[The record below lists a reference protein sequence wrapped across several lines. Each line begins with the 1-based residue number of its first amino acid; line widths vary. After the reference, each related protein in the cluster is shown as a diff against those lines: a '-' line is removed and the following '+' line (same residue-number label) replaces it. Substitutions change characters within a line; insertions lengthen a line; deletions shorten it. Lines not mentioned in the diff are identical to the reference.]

1 MQRYIMI
8 RLGQAVLALWVVSI
22 VVFGLGRITGDPVD
36 VLLPLDA
43 TYIEREELR
52 VQLGFDK
59 PIYTQYVSFMGNS
72 FKGEFGES
80 IKWRGYSA
88 MGLVIERFPATLL
101 LAFVAIAIAVAVSV
115 PIGVLSA
122 VKKDTMFDFGGKI
135 IALMGQSFPPFWL
148 GLIMMWIFAVE
159 LDLLP
164 TSGRGGVTSYIL
176 PAVSI
181 GWFLVAALM
190 RLVRSSML
198 EAMESEYITLARI
211 KGLKESKVIWKH
223 ALRNAAIAPLTYF
236 GIIFGGLLVG
246 SVSIETV
253 YAWPG
258 VGLLAFEAVLARDF
272 PVMQAVVIAFAGI
285 YVITNLIIDI
295 LYAYL
300 DPRIRYS

>member
-1 MQRYIMI
+1 MQRYII
-8 RLGQAVLALWVVSI
+8 VRLGQAVLALWVVSI
-22 VVFGLGRITGDPVD
+22 VVFGLGRVTGDPVD

-43 TYIEREELR
+43 TFQEREELR

-59 PIYTQYVSFMGNS
+59 PIYTQYVNFMGNS

-80 IKWRGYSA
+80 IKWRGHSA
-88 MGLVIERFPATLL
+88 MGMVVDRFPATLL
-101 LAFVAIAIAVAVSV
+101 LAFFAISIAVAVSV

-122 VKKDTMFDFGGKI
+122 VKKDTIFDFAGKI

-159 LDLLP
+159 LDLVP
-164 TSGRGGVTSYIL
+164 TSGRKGFTSYIL
-176 PAVSI
+176 PAISI

-198 EAMESEYITLARI
+198 EAMDSEFITLARV
-211 KGLKESKVIWKH
+211 KGLRESRVIWKH

>member
-1 MQRYIMI
+1 MQRYII
-8 RLGQAVLALWVVSI
+8 VRLGQAVLALWVVSV
-22 VVFGLGRITGDPVD
+22 VVFGLGRVTGDPVD

-43 TYIEREELR
+43 TLQEREELR

-59 PIYTQYVSFMGNS
+59 PIYTQYINFMGNS
-72 FKGEFGES
+72 FQGDFGES
-80 IKWRGYSA
+80 IKWRGHSA
-88 MGLVIERFPATLL
+88 MGLVIDRFPATLL

-122 VKKDTMFDFGGKI
+122 VKKDTIFDFAGKI

-159 LDLLP
+159 LDLVP
-164 TSGRGGVTSYIL
+164 TSGRKGITSYIL
-176 PAVSI
+176 PAISI

-211 KGLKESKVIWKH
+211 KGLTESKVIWKH

-236 GIIFGGLLVG
+236 GIIFGAVMNRYWGEDHRPA
-246 SVSIETV
+246 STTV
-253 YAWPG
+253 EI
-258 VGLLAFEAVLARDF
+258 VRLATDPRFVLEVEAV
-272 PVMQAVVIAFAGI
+272 AVLS
-285 YVITNLIIDI
+285 N
-295 LYAYL
+295 
-300 DPRIRYS
+300 